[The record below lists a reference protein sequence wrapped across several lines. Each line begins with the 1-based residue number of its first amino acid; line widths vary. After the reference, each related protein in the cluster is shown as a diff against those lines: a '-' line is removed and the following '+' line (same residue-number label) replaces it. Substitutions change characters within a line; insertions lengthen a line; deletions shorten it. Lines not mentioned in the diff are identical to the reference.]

1 MGTDIKIKAKK
12 PHLGRN
18 IARIRAY
25 RGIKQ
30 ATLAAELGWQQQ
42 QLSNLEKQEIIPD
55 DILEQIAD
63 MLGVT
68 VEIIKEFDERAVI
81 YNINH
86 YNDIHDNTYQAGAS
100 TITYSE
106 PGDKI
111 ADLYERLLDFLENE
125 KNKINNK
132 N

>member
-1 MGTDIKIKAKK
+1 MESKIKVKPKK
-12 PHLGRN
+12 NHLGRN
-18 IARIRAY
+18 IARIRAF

-42 QLSNLEKQEIIPD
+42 QLSELEKQEDVPEEV
-55 DILEQIAD
+55 LEQIAD
-63 MLGVT
+63 LLGVT

-86 YNDIHDNTYQAGAS
+86 YNDIHDNTYQAGSS

-106 PGDKI
+106 PNEKI
-111 ADLYERLLDFLENE
+111 VELYDRLLNFLEQE
-125 KNKINNK
+125 KARIK
-132 N
+132 